1 MSFYLNLSFNCQLK
15 YLQEKL
21 KIGVK
26 YLLVD
31 EIFWPFEKKYL
42 LFHEY
47 YVWAVCNLV
56 RAPTF
61 ALIMCKSDGFLWST
75 GYIRFEMLV
84 WCETRSPF
92 VQDSF
97 SCVGIGKVLQGAAWV
112 SAERQNVY
120 ISAGLVFALDI
131 SQVFW
136 L

>member
-1 MSFYLNLSFNCQLK
+1 MSFCLNLSFNCQLK

-47 YVWAVCNLV
+47 YVWAVCNLL

-61 ALIMCKSDGFLWST
+61 AVTMCKTVRW
-75 GYIRFEMLV
+75 
-84 WCETRSPF
+84 
-92 VQDSF
+92 F
-97 SCVGIGKVLQGAAWV
+97 SV
-112 SAERQNVY
+112 VY
-120 ISAGLVFALDI
+120 
-131 SQVFW
+131 W
-136 L
+136 LHQI